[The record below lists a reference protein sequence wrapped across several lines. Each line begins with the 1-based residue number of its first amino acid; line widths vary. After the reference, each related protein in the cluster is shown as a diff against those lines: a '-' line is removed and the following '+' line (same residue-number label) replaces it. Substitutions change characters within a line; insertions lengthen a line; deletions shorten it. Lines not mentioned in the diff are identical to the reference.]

1 MSDIEQKREFVMG
14 LYPGPGWKKRV
25 RGMPDAQIIAIY
37 LREQNKPKKED
48 KPREDLD
55 DQAPF

>member
-14 LYPGPGWKKRV
+14 LYPGPGWKRRV
-25 RGMPDAQIIAIY
+25 RGMPDTQVVAIY
-37 LREQNKPKKED
+37 LREVNKPKKED
-48 KPREDLD
+48 TSREDPN